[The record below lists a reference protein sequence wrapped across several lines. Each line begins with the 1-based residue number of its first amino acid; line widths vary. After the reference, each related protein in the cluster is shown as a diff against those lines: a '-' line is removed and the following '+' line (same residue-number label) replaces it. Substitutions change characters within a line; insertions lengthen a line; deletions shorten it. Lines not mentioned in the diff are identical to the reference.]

1 YAYSRAIYDVS
12 VDMGNNRV
20 IVHGQ
25 ASNSDN
31 VPIPLDD
38 LIALRDMLTPSSTSL
53 TVSADTILEKRTV
66 TFTAEV
72 QGGEG
77 VVPTGKVKFFYGNVE
92 IGTVDLQDGVAT
104 LETSD
109 WTVGTHQIV
118 ASYLGDEMHEN
129 SDSHPLQLIVQERTL
144 D

>member
-1 YAYSRAIYDVS
+1 TYEAIIVAAFDLDGIMKGFSDMGTKEESHRDSPYVYAYSRAIYDVS

-38 LIALRDMLTPSSTSL
+38 LIALRDMLIPSSTSL

-77 VVPTGKVKFFYGNVE
+77 VVPTG
-92 IGTVDLQDGVAT
+92 
-104 LETSD
+104 
-109 WTVGTHQIV
+109 
-118 ASYLGDEMHEN
+118 
-129 SDSHPLQLIVQERTL
+129 
-144 D
+144 